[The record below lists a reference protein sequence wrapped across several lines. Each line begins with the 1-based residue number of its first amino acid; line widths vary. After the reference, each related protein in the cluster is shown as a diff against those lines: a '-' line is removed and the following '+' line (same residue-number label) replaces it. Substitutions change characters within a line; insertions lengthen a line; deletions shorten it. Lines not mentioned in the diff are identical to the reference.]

1 MVLARFT
8 PVAGIVPG
16 PRPARPQITRQTNH
30 GTGRRDLAYRVADP
44 EQAVPTAGLRPPS
57 MITFRPVVRPA
68 RLGQRLSPPARVP
81 ADSWGQGHWPD
92 YRATGRVVRA
102 TGRVVKAYGRIVK
115 PTDRAG
121 RVNGPLAAPLG
132 GRRGMLHASTQLVCG
147 SGPARRATGPESAVQ
162 LPSSGHTPGAR
173 PKADWLRPARCPR
186 GRRSRAPLA
195 IRPTEPAQLTAHKRA
210 ELHCLPAPRVYGA
223 DGDPS
228 TATAGSARPH

>member
-1 MVLARFT
+1 MSTR
-8 PVAGIVPG
+8 PG
-16 PRPARPQITRQTNH
+16 NGLGEVYTGCRDSPGAAVRTSPINPPINH
-30 GTGRRDLAYRVADP
+30 ETGRRDLAYRVTDP

-92 YRATGRVVRA
+92 YRATGRVVKA
-102 TGRVVKAYGRIVK
+102 TGRIDK

-162 LPSSGHTPGAR
+162 LPSSGHTPGMR

-186 GRRSRAPLA
+186 DRRSRAPLA

-223 DGDPS
+223 NSDPS
-228 TATAGSARPH
+228 AATAGSARPH